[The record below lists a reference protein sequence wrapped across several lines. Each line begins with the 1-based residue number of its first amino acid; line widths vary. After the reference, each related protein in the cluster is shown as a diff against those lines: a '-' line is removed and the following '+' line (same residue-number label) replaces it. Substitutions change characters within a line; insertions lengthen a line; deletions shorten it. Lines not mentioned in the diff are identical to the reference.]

1 VVLKTANDGIDVNMD
16 DPATLSSTAS
26 EKLNVESPGKF
37 SSLFNILFYFYLV
50 YAVDENS
57 DNRATEFRPSAAALE
72 APVAASTSMIED
84 VNHGKLLYIIL

>member
-57 DNRATEFRPSAAALE
+57 DNRATAALE

-84 VNHGKLLYIIL
+84 VNHGKFLYIIL